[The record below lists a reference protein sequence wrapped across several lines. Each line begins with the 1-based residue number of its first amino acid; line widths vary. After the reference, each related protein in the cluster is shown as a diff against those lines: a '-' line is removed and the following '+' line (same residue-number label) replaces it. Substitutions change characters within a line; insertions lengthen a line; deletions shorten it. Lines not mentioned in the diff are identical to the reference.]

1 MDEVEVDARDAVR
14 LVLQFLKENHLLQ
27 AMKALQ
33 DETQVQL
40 NAVDSKEAFLSDL
53 AHGRWDAVLQQTK
66 TLECASSVLAALY
79 EHVVYEMLE
88 MHERS
93 VAVQLLR
100 GAAPLQQLQQTDP
113 ARYQRL
119 EQLTQQSAFD
129 AAAVYGATSKQARR
143 AQLVELFT
151 HHVTEVA
158 PSRLLSLLGQA
169 LKWQQLQGHLA
180 PGADYDLFRGAPRE
194 KTKDQADRVVR
205 KTAGKIKFS
214 KTSTPQSIDFSRDGH
229 MLTSGS
235 KDGFVEVWDFE
246 KCKHRK
252 DLEYQAK
259 DEFMMHDEG
268 VTAQAFSPDGSMLA
282 TGDEDGKIKVW
293 KVSSGVCLRRFDS
306 AHSQGIHSI
315 CFSRDSSQLLTASF
329 DHLVRIHGL
338 KSGQTLK
345 EFQGHQSYVN
355 MAIFSND
362 GSKVVSA
369 SSDGTVKV
377 WDAKTCECL
386 ATIQP
391 PNTKFGEEID
401 VVAVRLVP
409 ALQGSGSNLL
419 MCTRTSA
426 MYLLSMQGDVLLTYK
441 TDANNEH
448 EIGNFVDCSLSPRGK
463 LLYGVTDRG
472 YLLTFT
478 LETASL
484 EATLQV
490 SNGSSLG
497 LVHHPHR
504 NVIATF
510 GTDSYIR
517 LWKA

>member
-1 MDEVEVDARDAVR
+1 MRSWSHVVHTRRDHPLGLVRGIMDEVEVDARDAVR

-259 DEFMMHDEG
+259 
-268 VTAQAFSPDGSMLA
+268 
-282 TGDEDGKIKVW
+282 
-293 KVSSGVCLRRFDS
+293 
-306 AHSQGIHSI
+306 
-315 CFSRDSSQLLTASF
+315 
-329 DHLVRIHGL
+329 
-338 KSGQTLK
+338 
-345 EFQGHQSYVN
+345 
-355 MAIFSND
+355 
-362 GSKVVSA
+362 
-369 SSDGTVKV
+369 V